1 MLKNRFFLAFAFVGL
16 VGITACGGESEVN
29 EEPVI
34 EEPIVEPI
42 TEPAPATTDTSMI
55 HMDTAAEDTA
65 TDVESPM

>member
-16 VGITACGGESEVN
+16 VGITACGGESELN

-42 TEPAPATTDTSMI
+42 TEPAPATTDTLVTDI
-55 HMDTAAEDTA
+55 DTATEDTAA
-65 TDVESPM
+65 DVESPI